1 MPATMQTR
9 LSLPKLPK
17 RESNAV
23 PRSQTERLWLVAGGL
38 IAFVMLLIGY
48 FFFVSPQR
56 SNTSEV
62 KQQTATAQQQN
73 AVLQARLDA
82 LREQNKNLSKY
93 QAELAAAQ
101 QALPATSGTSDF
113 LRTLQS
119 LGAATS
125 TDVTALTVGAPLD
138 VTPVA
143 VTQPTSTSTPAAT
156 TTAAAPTSTAAPA
169 VPVATTAGVYAL
181 PITAT
186 VSGSASALSR
196 FLDQL
201 QAVQPRA
208 VLISSISM
216 SSATNGTTGSAPQDA
231 YTLQLTMQAF
241 VAPASP
247 AQGAALSSTAT
258 H

>member
-1 MPATMQTR
+1 MPATTQSR
-9 LSLPKLPK
+9 RSLPKLPK

-23 PRSQTERLWLVAGGL
+23 PRSQVERLWLVAGGL
-38 IAFVMLLIGY
+38 VAFVMLLVGY
-48 FFFVSPQR
+48 FFFISPQR
-56 SNTSEV
+56 SNTSDV
-62 KQQTATAQQQN
+62 NGQTATVKQQN

-93 QAELAAAQ
+93 QQ
-101 QALPATSGTSDF
+101 QLRAMQAALPSTSGTSDF

-119 LGAATS
+119 LGAATL
-125 TDVTALTVGAPLD
+125 TNVTQLTVGQPVD

-143 VTQPTSTSTPAAT
+143 ATQPTAGASTAT
-156 TTAAAPTSTAAPA
+156 SAAAAPAQEASSAA
-169 VPVATTAGVYAL
+169 PVATTPGVYAL

-186 VSGSASALSR
+186 VTGSANALSK

-208 VLISSISM
+208 VLISSIGLAAGDSH
-216 SSATNGTTGSAPQDA
+216 SVSANT

-241 VAPASP
+241 VAPSSP
-247 AQGAALSSTAT
+247 VEGAALSSSAA